1 MLMCKHGCFSVF
13 FFVFALILDF
23 NIFLLAL
30 PKGKENIQRKTKLK
44 VNFGTITR
52 TGKVMWMCVG
62 SLWLMQFKDMGLC
75 VDELGGIVME
85 TRLVTEAR
93 EEGIK

>member
-1 MLMCKHGCFSVF
+1 
-13 FFVFALILDF
+13 
-23 NIFLLAL
+23 
-30 PKGKENIQRKTKLK
+30 
-44 VNFGTITR
+44 
-52 TGKVMWMCVG
+52 MWMCVG